1 MMKLALTLALGAALA
16 GPAAL
21 AQEAK
26 PNVPLQKAIGEV
38 TQTGPVASLFVL
50 NARGAT
56 LADGKLTLTGVSPS
70 SIAFADRPVRAA
82 GHIETAQFV
91 EKWNE
96 GEDQANI
103 DPPNATVSVL
113 SGANVADAVV
123 TISAPVLEGDNLTF
137 DAVVLEGALTGA
149 TGPAAL
155 FIDRGGFGGFHGG
168 GGMMAGGFH
177 GGGISGRADHFSNYA
192 HVQDPHAAYYRSS
205 DSGNR
210 AVNYDPHN
218 TYYGGGGYDGG
229 MAIPGPPAP
238 PAWRPGRDRR
248 RHRQPQRHYA
258 NAYAYPYC
266 GYPLPALQLSGI
278 CRHELCRGVPMAGAR
293 TWTRVAVAYRRNP
306 TMHRL
311 SLMLATAC
319 LVAAPAFAQEEV
331 TCGDYPSW
339 TTPSRWK
346 PSPRSSRRPARC
358 RRRTSSPPTP
368 STRSW
373 RRSARTRSTS
383 S

>member
-21 AQEAK
+21 AQEAS
-26 PNVPLQKAIGEV
+26 PNVPLQKAIGEA

-91 EKWNE
+91 EKWKE

-113 SGANVADAVV
+113 SGASVADAVV

-137 DAVVLEGALTGA
+137 DAVVLEGALGGA

-168 GGMMAGGFH
+168 GGMAGGFH
-177 GGGISGRADHFSNYA
+177 GGGDFGGADHFSNYA
-192 HVQDPHAAYYRSS
+192 HVQDPHAAWYRS

-210 AVNYDPHN
+210 TVDYDPHN
-218 TYYGGGGYDGG
+218 TYYGGGGYGG
-229 MAIPGPPAP
+229 GYYGHPWAAGAAGVAAGAAIGA
-238 PAWRPGRDRR
+238 GV
-248 RHRQPQRHYA
+248 A
-258 NAYAYPYC
+258 NRNDYYDNYPYPYC
-266 GYPLPALQLSGI
+266 GYPP
-278 CRHELCRGVPMAGAR
+278 
-293 TWTRVAVAYRRNP
+293 
-306 TMHRL
+306 
-311 SLMLATAC
+311 
-319 LVAAPAFAQEEV
+319 
-331 TCGDYPSW
+331 YP
-339 TTPSRWK
+339 P
-346 PSPRSSRRPARC
+346 C
-358 RRRTSSPPTP
+358 N
-368 STRSW
+368 
-373 RRSARTRSTS
+373 
-383 S
+383 